1 MNEAIPALGWVM
13 MEPNRDLHR
22 HEVRVQGWPGDT
34 PMEQVAMTHA
44 HGAWVEGLAPP
55 YDTRYYVMRG
65 GGAVD
70 QR

>member
-1 MNEAIPALGWVM
+1 

-22 HEVRVQGWPGDT
+22 HEVRVQGWPGGT
-34 PMEQVAMTHA
+34 PMELVALTHA

-55 YDTRYYVMRG
+55 YETRDYVMRG
-65 GGAVD
+65 GGSD